1 VNLAHSVSVR
11 LLELSRNRQ
20 EDHHFVLVRYG
31 SERLLHRMASHP
43 VLRTFVLKGA
53 TLFLVWEGAWFRA
66 TRDIDFLG
74 FGSTELG
81 DMEAC
86 FRQLC
91 GQDTLAVDG
100 LVFDPQSVKVGRI
113 KEDQFYEGIRVNLVA
128 LLGRTRIPLQVD
140 IGFGD
145 AVTPEARRVDFP
157 SLLGGDPVS
166 LLAYPVETVLA
177 EKFLAIATLGM
188 LNSRMKDY
196 YDLLVLGRR
205 HALDPVLCGLAIRN
219 TCLARRVAIPLERP
233 PIGLT
238 SEFWSDPAKNRQWKA
253 FVNRNQLVLQVDDL
267 QDVVREVARLL
278 DPILVELEKA
288 DGRPRARDAG
298 RQAQDPAGG
307 AEEAW
312 QAARSPA

>member
-1 VNLAHSVSVR
+1 MNLAHSISVR

-31 SERLLHRMASHP
+31 SERLLHRMATHP
-43 VLRTFVLKGA
+43 VLKTFILKGA

-81 DMEAC
+81 DMGAC
-86 FRQLC
+86 FRKLC
-91 GQDTLAVDG
+91 EHDSLDVDG
-100 LVFDPQSVKVGRI
+100 LVFDPESVKVGRI
-113 KEDQFYEGIRVNLVA
+113 KEDQFYEGIRVNLVV

-145 AVTPEARRVDFP
+145 AITPEARRVDFP

-205 HALDPVLCGLAIRN
+205 HALDPGLCGQAIRN
-219 TCLARRVAIPLERP
+219 TCLARRVAIPLERSP
-233 PIGLT
+233 VGLT
-238 SEFWSDPAKNRQWKA
+238 SAFWNDPAKIRQWKA
-253 FVNRNQLVLQVDDL
+253 FVHRSQLVLQVDDL
-267 QDVVREVARLL
+267 QSVVQEVARLL
-278 DPILVELEKA
+278 DPILEELGKA
-288 DGRPRARDAG
+288 
-298 RQAQDPAGG
+298 
-307 AEEAW
+307 
-312 QAARSPA
+312 